1 MQKLMINE
9 LADALCINQS
19 EDLEL
24 VFDGQEQLSLNLT
37 ISDNVN
43 TNVVVL
49 VQKASDLN
57 LHVECGAYSNVNLFV
72 MNESSSHTSMNI
84 NGNVHEMALCTVSF
98 AEFNEASTTVSS
110 NIMLIGRGAQCEMN
124 SAVLSKGEKQLV
136 TAIIH
141 ENLETKSMMNHSGVL
156 LEGGKL
162 HLDATGKIVKGAKG
176 SKSHQK
182 SRALTFDQPKY
193 ATVLPQ
199 LLIDENDV
207 EASHATTVGQ
217 IDENQMYYLQSRGLT
232 KNEAT
237 QLITLGALMP
247 IAEVL
252 SDVTL
257 KAQMKEK
264 IEAKVNQ
271 VCSM

>member
-1 MQKLMINE
+1 MQKLLINE

-19 EDLEL
+19 EDIELIFDGQGKITLDLSISENVNTHVVVSIQQAPEL
-24 VFDGQEQLSLNLT
+24 VF
-37 ISDNVN
+37 
-43 TNVVVL
+43 
-49 VQKASDLN
+49 
-57 LHVECGAYSNVNLFV
+57 HVECGAYSNVNLFL
-72 MNESSSHTSMNI
+72 MNESRSAVKMNV
-84 NGNVHEMALCTVSF
+84 NGHVDEMASCTVSF
-98 AEFNEASTTVSS
+98 AEFNEADTTIYS
-110 NIMLIGRGAQCEMN
+110 NIQLVGRGAQCDMN
-124 SAVLSKGEKQLV
+124 SAVLSKSEKQLV
-136 TAIIH
+136 TSIVH
-141 ENLETKSMMNHSGVL
+141 ENLQTTSMMNHSTVL
-156 LEGGKL
+156 LEGGKF
-162 HLDATGKIVKGAKG
+162 HLDATGKIIKGAKG

-217 IDENQMYYLQSRGLT
+217 IDENQMYYLQSRGLS

-257 KAQMKEK
+257 RAQMKEK

>member
-1 MQKLMINE
+1 
-9 LADALCINQS
+9 
-19 EDLEL
+19 
-24 VFDGQEQLSLNLT
+24 T
-37 ISDNVN
+37 
-43 TNVVVL
+43 
-49 VQKASDLN
+49 
-57 LHVECGAYSNVNLFV
+57 
-72 MNESSSHTSMNI
+72 
-84 NGNVHEMALCTVSF
+84 
-98 AEFNEASTTVSS
+98 
-110 NIMLIGRGAQCEMN
+110 GRGAQCDMN

-136 TAIIH
+136 TAIVH
-141 ENLETKSMMNHSGVL
+141 ENLETKSYMNHSAVL

-162 HLDATGKIVKGAKG
+162 HLDATGKIIKGAKG

-237 QLITLGALMP
+237 QLITLGALLP

-252 SDVTL
+252 SDALL